1 MVDLFEFKVP
11 EKDKEVF
18 NTLVN
23 KMMQGYDFRDSEK
36 FEALS
41 KEEQYLYIGYTFG
54 VNNIISMAEENLG
67 NRSAGVLNSIF
78 NENIFEWN
86 VEDPESIDLNSE
98 EIASILTERMLG
110 LSIDE
115 LNNSKN

>member
-41 KEEQYLYIGYTFG
+41 KEEQYMYIGYTFG
-54 VNNIISMAEENLG
+54 VNNIIAMAEENLG
-67 NRSAGVLNSIF
+67 NRSAGILNMLF
-78 NENIFEWN
+78 NENIFKWN
-86 VEDPESIDLNSE
+86 SDGSELMELDPQEMTDVAIE
-98 EIASILTERMLG
+98 ELK
-110 LSIDE
+110 
-115 LNNSKN
+115 NNKN

>member
-23 KMMQGYDFRDSEK
+23 KMMQGYDFRDLKK

-41 KEEQYLYIGYTFG
+41 KEEQYMYIGYTFG

-67 NRSAGVLNSIF
+67 NKSAGILNMLF

-86 VEDPESIDLNSE
+86 SDGSE
-98 EIASILTERMLG
+98 LM
-110 LSIDE
+110 E
-115 LNNSKN
+115 LDSQEMMDVAIEELKNNKN

>member
-1 MVDLFEFKVP
+1 MVDFFEFKVP
-11 EKDKEVF
+11 EKYKEVF

-23 KMMQGYDFRDSEK
+23 KMMPGYDFRDSEK

-41 KEEQYLYIGYTFG
+41 KEEQCMYIGYTLG

-67 NRSAGVLNSIF
+67 NKSAGILNMLF

-86 VEDPESIDLNSE
+86 SDGSE
-98 EIASILTERMLG
+98 LM
-110 LSIDE
+110 E
-115 LNNSKN
+115 LDSQEMMDVAIEELKNNKN

>member
-23 KMMQGYDFRDSEK
+23 KMMQGYDFRDTEK

-41 KEEQYLYIGYTFG
+41 KEEQYMYIGYTFG
-54 VNNIISMAEENLG
+54 VNNIIAMAEENLG
-67 NRSAGVLNSIF
+67 NKSAGILNMLF

-86 VEDPESIDLNSE
+86 SDGSE
-98 EIASILTERMLG
+98 LM
-110 LSIDE
+110 E
-115 LNNSKN
+115 LDSQEMMDVAIEELKNNKN

>member
-23 KMMQGYDFRDSEK
+23 KMMQGYDFRDSKK

-41 KEEQYLYIGYTFG
+41 KEEQYMYIGYTFG
-54 VNNIISMAEENLG
+54 INNIISMAEENLG
-67 NRSAGVLNSIF
+67 DKSAEILNAIF
-78 NENIFEWN
+78 NEKVFEWKTEEPQSIN
-86 VEDPESIDLNSE
+86 LDPQEMMDVV
-98 EIASILTERMLG
+98 
-110 LSIDE
+110 IDE
-115 LNNSKN
+115 LNNNK

>member
-1 MVDLFEFKVP
+1 MVDFFEFKVP

-41 KEEQYLYIGYTFG
+41 KEEQYMYIGYTFG
-54 VNNIISMAEENLG
+54 INNIISMAEENLG
-67 NRSAGVLNSIF
+67 NKSAEILNEIF
-78 NENIFEWN
+78 NEKVFEWKT
-86 VEDPESIDLNSE
+86 EEPESINLDPQE
-98 EIASILTERMLG
+98 MMDVV
-110 LSIDE
+110 IDE
-115 LNNSKN
+115 LNNNKK

>member
-41 KEEQYLYIGYTFG
+41 KEEQYMYIGYTFG
-54 VNNIISMAEENLG
+54 VNNIIAMAEENLG
-67 NRSAGVLNSIF
+67 NRSAGILNMLF

-86 VEDPESIDLNSE
+86 SDGSE
-98 EIASILTERMLG
+98 LM
-110 LSIDE
+110 E
-115 LNNSKN
+115 LDSQEMMDVAIEEFKNNKN

>member
-11 EKDKEVF
+11 EQDKEVF

-41 KEEQYLYIGYTFG
+41 KEEQYMYIGYTFG
-54 VNNIISMAEENLG
+54 VNNIIAMAEENLG
-67 NRSAGVLNSIF
+67 NRSAVILNMLF

-86 VEDPESIDLNSE
+86 SDGSE
-98 EIASILTERMLG
+98 LMELDSQEMTDVAIE
-110 LSIDE
+110 E
-115 LNNSKN
+115 LNNNKN

>member
-41 KEEQYLYIGYTFG
+41 KEEQYMYIGYTFG
-54 VNNIISMAEENLG
+54 VNNIIAMAEENLG
-67 NRSAGVLNSIF
+67 NRSAGILNMLF

-86 VEDPESIDLNSE
+86 SDGSE
-98 EIASILTERMLG
+98 LM
-110 LSIDE
+110 E
-115 LNNSKN
+115 LDSQEMMDVAIEELKNNKN

>member
-18 NTLVN
+18 NALVN

-41 KEEQYLYIGYTFG
+41 KEEQYMYIGYTFG
-54 VNNIISMAEENLG
+54 VNNIIAMAEENLG
-67 NRSAGVLNSIF
+67 NRSAGILNMLF

-86 VEDPESIDLNSE
+86 ADGSE
-98 EIASILTERMLG
+98 LI
-110 LSIDE
+110 E
-115 LNNSKN
+115 LEPQEMTDVAIEELKNNKN

>member
-1 MVDLFEFKVP
+1 MVDFFEFKVS

-41 KEEQYLYIGYTFG
+41 KEEQYMYIGYTFG
-54 VNNIISMAEENLG
+54 INNIISMAEENLG
-67 NRSAGVLNSIF
+67 NKSAEILNEIF
-78 NENIFEWN
+78 NEKVFEWKT
-86 VEDPESIDLNSE
+86 EEPESINLDPQE
-98 EIASILTERMLG
+98 MMDVV
-110 LSIDE
+110 IDE
-115 LNNSKN
+115 LNNK

>member
-41 KEEQYLYIGYTFG
+41 KEEQYMYIGYTFG
-54 VNNIISMAEENLG
+54 VNNIIAMAEENLG

-86 VEDPESIDLNSE
+86 SDGSELMELDPQEMMDVAIE
-98 EIASILTERMLG
+98 ELK
-110 LSIDE
+110 
-115 LNNSKN
+115 NNKN

>member
-11 EKDKEVF
+11 KKDKEVF

-41 KEEQYLYIGYTFG
+41 KEEQYMYIGYTFG
-54 VNNIISMAEENLG
+54 VNNIIAMAEENLG
-67 NRSAGVLNSIF
+67 NRSAGILNMLF

-86 VEDPESIDLNSE
+86 SDGSELMELDPQEMTDVAIE
-98 EIASILTERMLG
+98 
-110 LSIDE
+110 E
-115 LNNSKN
+115 LNNNKN